1 MEITKGVIVVSGSSL
16 GTRRADDRLD
26 AGQRRECG
34 EHSRENIG
42 LTKIVEEIVRDLS

>member
-1 MEITKGVIVVSGSSL
+1 MEITKGVIVVSGL

-26 AGQRRECG
+26 AGQRRDCG
-34 EHSRENIG
+34 EYSRENIG